1 MIYTAAFNVVS
12 HNAIA
17 SLGNLTL
24 STAGETN
31 LVIPIANIRGTSC
44 DGTADATTFW
54 VWEAGTFHCVDH
66 SPFAQAR
73 FRRFSATTWAG
84 AVDAA
89 LKASAI
95 SAGWAAK
102 IPSCTW
108 SKTTGFYTFAVATV
122 TSAITWSAVPGRSLF
137 GFAGNSATA
146 SSHTSAI
153 MPTFVINPTLP
164 AVSVPEGGTHLEYEA
179 EGISDSVS
187 SDTGDTFSIARY
199 VAPLHRDWL
208 QQFETKAKTVRLSAD
223 ESHPWTFQ
231 HLFEH
236 CRGHFPFIVY
246 GGGFNDTDSNLVF
259 TLRGA
264 GTSHRPVPAAP
275 GWDGYFHLG
284 FQCVVGGHLTA

>member
-1 MIYTAAFNVVS
+1 MLYTAAFNVVS

-31 LVIPIANIRGTSC
+31 LVIPIANIRGTSY

-89 LKASAI
+89 LKASAT

-153 MPTFVINPTLP
+153 MPTFVISPTLP
-164 AVSVPEGGTHLEYEA
+164 AVSDPSLEYEPS
-179 EGISDSVS
+179 GIGGHVT
-187 SDTGDTFSIARY
+187 SDTGEGFGISRY
-199 VAPLHRDWL
+199 VSPLYRDWL

-231 HLFEH
+231 HQREH
-236 CRGHFPFIVY
+236 CRGAFPFVVY
-246 GGGFNDTDSNLVF
+246 GGGFNDTDANLVF
-259 TLRGA
+259 SFRDESIALHPERAT
-264 GTSHRPVPAAP
+264 P
-275 GWDGYFHLG
+275 GNDAQFHIG
-284 FQCVVGGHLTA
+284 FQCVAEGYLTS